1 VYPRW
6 KLLSADVLLSQRL
19 IGIHLSSLGSR
30 FAKKEINIMHRNRIV
45 LVMLALLVFVVLA
58 PVSAQET
65 PPPITITLAGYAVP
79 REAYGDVIPLFQSYW
94 QEQTGQQVIV
104 LESYQASGAQS
115 RAIAGGFEADIAALS
130 IEPDITRLVDA
141 GLVSADWKD
150 DNPYQGFVTDSLV
163 VLAVRSDNPYNIA
176 DWVDLA
182 QEGVEVITPDP
193 ATSGGAQWN
202 ILGAYGAARRG
213 HVPGYEGE
221 EGAAAFLRALVPN
234 IAVLD
239 RDGRESFLT
248 FERGIG
254 DVAITYENEVYAG
267 LLAGGDYS
275 IVYPTSTLLIEN
287 PIAVVDTYAD
297 AHGTREVAEAFVQF
311 VWSPDAQRVF
321 ANHGFRPVNPIV
333 SAELGLTN
341 PYEATPEAPAAETEP
356 STVEH
361 NPLIVFPAVEDQF
374 TVAEFGGWPEAR
386 TTVFGDEGLFTQII
400 AEVQGQ

>member
-1 VYPRW
+1 VAVVTDLRDSHVIFVDG
-6 KLLSADVLLSQRL
+6 LLNEE
-19 IGIHLSSLGSR
+19 
-30 FAKKEINIMHRNRIV
+30 EINTMHSARHV
-45 LVMLALLVFVVLA
+45 FALLALLAFTALA
-58 PVSAQET
+58 PVSAQDA
-65 PPPITITLAGYAVP
+65 PPSITLTLAGYAVP
-79 REAYGDVIPLFQSYW
+79 REAYGDVIPLFQAYW
-94 QEQTGQQVIV
+94 LEQTGQQVII

-115 RAIAGGFEADIAALS
+115 RAIEGGFEADIAALS

-150 DNPYQGFVTDSLV
+150 DNPYQGFVSDSLV
-163 VLAVRSDNPYNIA
+163 VLAVRPDNPRNIA
-176 DWVDLA
+176 EWVDLA

-213 HVPGYEGE
+213 FVPGYEGE
-221 EGAAAFLRALVPN
+221 EGAVEFLRALAAN

-267 LLAGGDYS
+267 ILAGSEYN

-287 PIAVVDTYAD
+287 PVALVDTYVD
-297 AHGTREVAEAFVQF
+297 AHGTREVAQAFLDF
-311 VWSPDAQRVF
+311 LSSPDAQRVF

-333 SAELGLTN
+333 SAELGVPA
-341 PYEATPEAPAAETEP
+341 PYEATEEAEATAEAAP
-356 STVEH
+356 STIEH
-361 NPLIVFPAVEDQF
+361 DPLILFPAVEDQF
-374 TVAEFGGWPEAR
+374 TVAEFGGWSEAR
-386 TTVFGDEGLFTQII
+386 STVFGDEGLFTQII

>member
-1 VYPRW
+1 MKRSRIALAAVS
-6 KLLSADVLLSQRL
+6 LLALSA
-19 IGIHLSSLGSR
+19 I
-30 FAKKEINIMHRNRIV
+30 
-45 LVMLALLVFVVLA
+45 A
-58 PVSAQET
+58 PISAQDA
-65 PPPITITLAGYAVP
+65 PAPITLTLAGYAVP
-79 REAYGDVIPLFQSYW
+79 REAYGDVIPLFQAYW
-94 QEQTGQQVIV
+94 LEQTGQQVNV

-141 GLVSADWKD
+141 GLVSEDWKD
-150 DNPYQGFVTDSLV
+150 DNPYEGFVTDSLV
-163 VLAVRSDNPYNIA
+163 VLAVRPDNPYNIA
-176 DWVDLA
+176 DWADLV

-213 HVPGYEGE
+213 FVAGYEAEGGAE
-221 EGAAAFLRALVPN
+221 EFLSALAAN

-248 FERGIG
+248 FERGVG

-267 LLAGGDYS
+267 LIAGGDYS
-275 IVYPTSTLLIEN
+275 LVYPSSTILIQN
-287 PIAVVDTYAD
+287 PVAVVDTYVD
-297 AHGTREVAEAFVQF
+297 AHGTREVAEAFVEF
-311 VWSPDAQRVF
+311 LWTPDVQRIF

-333 SAELGLTN
+333 SAELGIVDQTAEA
-341 PYEATPEAPAAETEP
+341 EATAEAPAAEEAAS
-356 STVEH
+356 STIEH
-361 NPLIVFPAVEDQF
+361 NPEIVFSVVEDVF
-374 TVAEFGGWPEAR
+374 TVAEFGGWGEAR